1 MMKKLISLLLV
12 LALMLPGAAMAQ
24 YGDNFQRDT
33 HITVGS
39 VSRLTGAFFTELW
52 GNNTVDIDVRELL
65 HGVSTV
71 AWDANHQYVINENVV
86 KMTKSEWTKAG
97 KTFTFVVN
105 RGLRWSDGRAI
116 TAKDFVFSILLQ
128 ASPALAELG
137 AQPTAYTWLAG
148 YEDYHSGA
156 AEPFEGV
163 RLLGERTFSLTVKE
177 EYLPYFYEMVY
188 LKVTPYPQHVIAPK
202 NEVRDFGH
210 GALLYGDMTAEALQ
224 KAILDPETG
233 YQSHPSVVS
242 GAYMLV
248 SYDAATGTAEFR
260 ANPYYPGD
268 YSGQKPSIDRITFK
282 EIQYADALELL
293 ASGEIDVI
301 NKATDGSFIAA
312 GVEKANQGAMQ
323 AVNYDRNGYGFLAFA
338 GEEEQPVTGS
348 LAVRQA
354 MAMVMDRDA
363 MIVDF
368 LKGYGRAV
376 YSCYGLGLWVA
387 QPYLDTMQDH
397 VTVYAKDA
405 AAAVKLLEGDGWTLN
420 LSGEAFVVGTDA
432 VRYKK
437 LEDGTLQPLAIKY
450 ACTKNNAAAAWIAKN
465 YAPALEAIG
474 FQFETVDVT
483 YDVLLSNYYR
493 HTERE
498 YNLMFLASNFNF
510 VFDPYYMVHTSD
522 AFQGV
527 YNTSGVQDDEL
538 MEWAGKMRETKA
550 GDVETYTAN
559 WLGFEKRF
567 SDVLPTLPLYTN
579 VYYDFCSNRVKGYA
593 PDAHITWTQAILY
606 AEVAE

>member
-12 LALMLPGAAMAQ
+12 LAVLLPGAAMAQ
-24 YGDNFQRDT
+24 YGDNFQQDS

-86 KMTKSEWTKAG
+86 KMTEAEWTAEG
-97 KTFTFVVN
+97 KTFKFLVN
-105 RGLRWSDGRAI
+105 NGLRWSDGRII
-116 TAKDFVFSILLQ
+116 TAQDFVFSILLQ

-137 AQPTAYTWLAG
+137 AEPTAYSWLVG

-156 AEPFEGV
+156 AEPFRGV
-163 RLLGERTFSLTVKE
+163 RLLGERYFSLTVKE

-188 LKVTPYPQHVIAPK
+188 LKVTPYPQHVIAPRNK
-202 NEVRDFGH
+202 AQDFGK
-210 GALLYGDMTAEALQ
+210 GAFIYGDLTAEHLQ
-224 KAILDPETG
+224 KALLDPETG

-242 GAYMLV
+242 GAYKLL
-248 SYDAATGTAEFR
+248 SYDAATGTAEFQ

-282 EIQYADALELL
+282 EIQYENALELL

-312 GVEKANQGAMQ
+312 GVEKADAAEIQ
-323 AVNYDRNGYGFLAFA
+323 AVSYDRNGYGFLAFA

-363 MIVDF
+363 MIEEF
-368 LKGYGRAV
+368 LKGYGRPA

-405 AAAVKLLEGDGWTLN
+405 EVAVKLLESDGWTLN
-420 LSGEAFVVGTDA
+420 QSGEAFVAGADA
-432 VRYKK
+432 IRYKK
-437 LEDGTLQPLAIKY
+437 MNDGTLQPLAIKY

-510 VFDPYYMVHTSD
+510 VFDPYYMVHTDD

-527 YNTSGVQDDEL
+527 YNTSGVKDEEL
-538 MEWAGKMRETKA
+538 MELAGEMRDTTA
-550 GDVETYTAN
+550 GDVEAYTEA
-559 WLGFEKRF
+559 WLAFEKRF
-567 SDVLPTLPLYTN
+567 SDVLPTLPIYTN
-579 VYYDFCSNRVKGYA
+579 VYYDFCSNRVEGYA

>member
-24 YGDNFQRDT
+24 YGDNFQRDS

-86 KMTKSEWTKAG
+86 KLTKAEWTDAG
-97 KTFTFVVN
+97 KKFTFTVN
-105 RGLRWSDGRAI
+105 YGLKWSDGYNI

-137 AQPTAYTWLAG
+137 AEPTAYTWLAG
-148 YEDYHSGA
+148 YEDYHSGKT
-156 AEPFEGV
+156 EPFAGV
-163 RLLGERTFSLTVKE
+163 RLVNDRTFSLTVKP

-188 LKVTPYPQHVIAPK
+188 LKVTPYPQHVIAPR
-202 NEVRDFGH
+202 NQPQDFGK
-210 GALLYGDMTAEALQ
+210 GAFIYGDMTAEYLQEAL
-224 KAILDPETG
+224 LDPETG
-233 YQSHPSVVS
+233 YRSHPSVVS
-242 GAYMLV
+242 GAYKLL
-248 SYDAATGTAEFR
+248 SYDAVTGTAEFQ

-268 YSGQKPSIDRITFK
+268 YLGQKPAIDRITFK
-282 EIQYADALELL
+282 EIQYNNALELL
-293 ASGEIDVI
+293 AAGEIDVI

-312 GVEKANQGAMQ
+312 GVEMAHAGEFQ
-323 AVNYDRNGYGFLAFA
+323 AVSYDRNGYGFLAFA

-348 LAVRQA
+348 LTVRQA

-363 MIVDF
+363 MIADF
-368 LKGYGRAV
+368 LQSYGRPV

-387 QPYLDTMQDH
+387 QPYIDSMQDH
-397 VTVYAKDA
+397 VTVYAQDTE
-405 AAAVKLLEGDGWTLN
+405 AAVKLLESDGWTLN
-420 LSGEAFVVGTDA
+420 AQGEAFTAGTDA

-437 LEDGTLQPLAIKY
+437 LDDGTLQPLAIKY
-450 ACTKNNAAAAWIAKN
+450 AATKNNAAAAWIAN
-465 YAPALEAIG
+465 HYAPALEAIG

-527 YNTSGVQDDEL
+527 YNTSGVQDEEL
-538 MEWAGKMRETKA
+538 MELAGEMRETEA
-550 GDVETYTAN
+550 GDVEAYTKA
-559 WLGFEKRF
+559 WLAFEKRF
-567 SDVLPTLPLYTN
+567 SDVLPTLPIYTN
-579 VYYDFCSNRVKGYA
+579 IYHDFCSNRIKGYA